1 MRVLVHGAWR
11 GPHPRVAARPHPH
24 PLHLAVA
31 GVIGHALLVHGLHWL
46 VHLVHVVLRVSS
58 GPLGWDG
65 VSCRGRPRAG
75 PHHAVGG
82 ARRGPRARAQHGSR
96 GGARARG
103 GAWPRSSTQRWVRR
117 GHLHPSCGQG
127 SPAGTAGA
135 VAFTA
140 PPPPL
145 HAGPGAEWASRL
157 CSRNKEAAAA
167 AAEQGQHVALGQKEN

>member
-1 MRVLVHGAWR
+1 MQGGGTAAGLCLAPSSRTQLGSAGAR
-11 GPHPRVAARPHPH
+11 APY
-24 PLHLAVA
+24 
-31 GVIGHALLVHGLHWL
+31 L

-82 ARRGPRARAQHGSR
+82 ARRGPRARTQHGSR

-127 SPAGTAGA
+127 SPAGKRSWSGRGS
-135 VAFTA
+135 
-140 PPPPL
+140 PPPPGRVRT
-145 HAGPGAEWASRL
+145 HEGGAPSHVGSTMASRYL
-157 CSRNKEAAAA
+157 RQAIHPA
-167 AAEQGQHVALGQKEN
+167 